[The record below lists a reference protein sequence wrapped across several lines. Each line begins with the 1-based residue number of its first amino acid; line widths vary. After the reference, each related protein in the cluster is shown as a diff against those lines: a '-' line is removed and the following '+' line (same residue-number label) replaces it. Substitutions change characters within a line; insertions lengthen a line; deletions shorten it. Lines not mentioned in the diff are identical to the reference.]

1 VDKTFQNNFLA
12 EYQKLND
19 QQRQAVDT
27 IEGPVM
33 VIAGAGTGKTQTITL
48 RIGKILTETQV
59 NPSNILC
66 LTFTENAAINMRSR
80 LLSIIG
86 PSAYSVRISTFHGF
100 CNSVIKENPD
110 KFLFSQK
117 ESVSLD
123 EIKQIQIIRKLI
135 DQLPANSSF
144 KNINSL
150 YFFQK
155 DIIRS
160 IQSLKKEN
168 ITPNDFEKLINLA
181 SDFVKIAYPTVD
193 ALTQIRASKKAESE
207 ITSIIESLINQDI
220 NILYKTRIQFHL
232 DSFNRNEIS
241 LSDLK
246 REVKDFITKTE
257 SNTPKQFDLLT
268 LYRGYQQELID
279 QNLFDFDDMILWVVN
294 AFKSD
299 TNFLANYQEKFQYI
313 LVDEFQDTNS
323 SQMEIINLLT
333 QSQENPNIF
342 TVGDDDQSIFRFQG
356 AAIENIYVFYQ
367 KYQSTIKVIALK
379 NNYRSHR
386 LILESSDN
394 VIKNNQT
401 RISNFIANL
410 DKSLIAT
417 KTFDPDPINLFVA
430 NSDTE
435 ENFYVAQKI
444 KSLIDTGTKPSEIAV
459 LFRNNNDVDGLT
471 PFLQQF
477 KVRSLRSDSVNILEN
492 LRIQQLIDLFR
503 YIDNPTDDVLLG
515 KVLSFKFLKIKSLD
529 LYRLYH
535 AHQKNN
541 QTLSDIVLD
550 KSKLESLEISS
561 KSQKRLIKF
570 ITDVADIQKQKNNL
584 TLPEIFNL
592 TIRRFGYLKYLLH
605 HQDLNLLKQLNSLY
619 SQLKASLSLEKIDLH
634 QWIENISTLVDNQ
647 ISLNSLPLV
656 DDLEKSIRLMTVH
669 KSKGLEFEHVFLI
682 KVLSGKW
689 DNSFSRSNVKL
700 PLGIIKTDIA
710 TVSLDK
716 DIEEDRRLFYVA
728 LTRAKQ
734 QIYISYTKFAETG
747 KELLPSVFINEIDP
761 KSIQKI
767 NSNLATESE
776 SLISFFNPKTPKIL
790 SINLEAYLKNY
801 LATQYRFN
809 ITHLNSYLKCPLCFF
824 FKTILRLPQTKTRSL
839 SFGTSVHGAL
849 AFLFNVYKNDNTLIS
864 LDKFL
869 SIFETNLK
877 RESVNESD
885 FNDLLFTG
893 RQMLTDYYNF
903 YQDSFNGNCLTEHD
917 FKFYGARLGDIPLTG
932 KIDKIEILD
941 DKNVNV
947 VDFKTGKPDSKYKEL
962 SVDGDYFR
970 QLVFYKLL
978 CQQSHSFPYHVKS
991 GTIDF
996 IQKDARGNYKK
1007 ANFEITDQHVAD
1019 LSKLIIDTYQKI
1031 LNLEFAPSDKCDDPD
1046 HLHYLFEKYF
1056 KNET

>member
-1 VDKTFQNNFLA
+1 MPNFQD

-86 PSAYSVRISTFHGF
+86 PSAYSVRICTFHAF

-110 KFLFSQK
+110 KFLFSKK

-123 EIKQIQIIRKLI
+123 EIKQIQIIQKLI
-135 DQLPANSSF
+135 DQLPTTSSF

-168 ITPNDFEKLINLA
+168 ITPDKFKELIDLAADFSKVAL
-181 SDFVKIAYPTVD
+181 PTVD
-193 ALTQIRASKKAESE
+193 SLTQIRASKKAETE
-207 ITSIIESLINQDI
+207 IVSIIETLLKK
-220 NILYKTRIQFHL
+220 NIDVLYRTRIQFYL
-232 DSFNRNEIS
+232 DSFFRGELS

-246 REVKDFITKTE
+246 KEVKDFITKT
-257 SNTPKQFDLLT
+257 SLQIPKQLDLLT
-268 LYRGYQQELID
+268 IYRGYQQQLLE

-294 AFKSD
+294 AFQTDS
-299 TNFLANYQEKFQYI
+299 NFLANYQEKFQYI
-313 LVDEFQDTNS
+313 LVDEFQDTNQ

-333 QSQENPNIF
+333 QSQERPNVF
-342 TVGDDDQSIFRFQG
+342 VVGDDDQSIFRFQG
-356 AAIENIYVFYQ
+356 AAIENIFTFYQ
-367 KYQSTIKVIALK
+367 KYQSSIQVIALK

-386 LILESSDN
+386 LILESSSN

-401 RISNFIANL
+401 RIANFIANL
-410 DKSLIAT
+410 DKTLVAT

-430 NSDTE
+430 NSEVE
-435 ENFYVAQKI
+435 ENFYIAQKI
-444 KSLIDTGTKPSEIAV
+444 KNLIDTGVKPSEIAV
-459 LFRNNNDVDGLT
+459 LFRNNNDVAELI
-471 PFLQQF
+471 PFLHQF
-477 KVRSLRSDSVNILEN
+477 QIHFLRSDAVNVLEN
-492 LRIQQLIDLFR
+492 IRIQQLIDLFR
-503 YIDNPTDDVLLG
+503 YIDNPIDDVLLG
-515 KVLSFKFLKIKSLD
+515 KILSFKFLKIPAID

-535 AHQKNN
+535 HSKNN
-541 QTLSDIVLD
+541 SLSEIILDNQKLSDLN
-550 KSKLESLEISS
+550 ISS
-561 KSQKRLIKF
+561 KSQKKLAKF
-570 ITDVADIQKQKNNL
+570 IQDLADIEKQKFNI

-592 TIRRFGYLKYLLH
+592 VIRKFNYLKYLLK

-619 SQLKASLSLEKIDLH
+619 TQLKNSLTIEKIDLH
-634 QWIENISTLVDNQ
+634 QWIENIATLVDNQ
-647 ISLNSLPLV
+647 IPLNTLPLI
-656 DDLEKSIRLMTVH
+656 DDLDQSIRLMTVH

-682 KVLSGKW
+682 KVLSGRW
-689 DNSFSRSNVKL
+689 DNSFSRNNIKL

-710 TVSLDK
+710 SVMLDK

-728 LTRAKQ
+728 LTRAKN
-734 QIYISYTKFAETG
+734 QIYISYSKFNESG
-747 KELLPSVFINEIDP
+747 KELLPSVFINEIDQ
-761 KSIQKI
+761 KLIQKI
-767 NSNLATESE
+767 NSNLDTEAE
-776 SLISFFNPKTPKIL
+776 SLINFFHPKTPKIISL
-790 SINLEAYLKNY
+790 NLDFYLKDY
-801 LATQYRFN
+801 LANQYRFN

-824 FKTILRLPQTKTRSL
+824 FKTILRLPSPKTRSL

-849 AFLFNVYKNDNTLIS
+849 AYLFNIYKKENALIP
-864 LDKFL
+864 LKKFL
-869 SIFETNLK
+869 SIFETNLR

-885 FNDLLFTG
+885 FNDLLITG
-893 RQMLTDYYNF
+893 RQILTDYYQF
-903 YQDSFNGNCLTEHD
+903 YKDSFNGNCLTEHD
-917 FKFYGARLGDIPLTG
+917 FKFYGARLGNIPLTG
-932 KIDKIEILD
+932 KIDKMEILD
-941 DKNVNV
+941 GKNVNV
-947 VDFKTGKPDSKYKEL
+947 VDFKTGKPDNKYKEL
-962 SVDGDYFR
+962 SPDGDYFR

-978 CQQSHSFPYHVKS
+978 CQQSHGFPYHVKS

-996 IQKDARGNYKK
+996 IQKDAKGYYKR
-1007 ANFEITDQHVAD
+1007 ANFEITDKHVSD
-1019 LSKLIIDTYQKI
+1019 LSQLITDTYNKI
-1031 LNLEFAPSDKCDDPD
+1031 LNLEFAPSDQCDDSD

-1056 KNET
+1056 QHES